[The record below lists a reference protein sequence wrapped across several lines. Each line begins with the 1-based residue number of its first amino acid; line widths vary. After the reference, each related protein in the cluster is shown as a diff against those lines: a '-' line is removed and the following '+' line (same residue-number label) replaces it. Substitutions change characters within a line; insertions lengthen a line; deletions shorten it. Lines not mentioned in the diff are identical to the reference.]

1 MLPLTL
7 PFTLQESIDKEFDRV
22 FNQPAKFGTKINQ
35 KRLSARELKL
45 NVVPVDLALLN
56 ASIAADPA
64 NESTAINLE
73 ELDANDLLNDDKIL
87 EKIDKGQK

>member
-1 MLPLTL
+1 MS
-7 PFTLQESIDKEFDRV
+7 FITLQESIDKEFDRV
-22 FNQPAKFGTKINQ
+22 FNQPTKFGTKINQ

-56 ASIAADPA
+56 ASIAADPVD
-64 NESTAINLE
+64 ESASFNLE

-87 EKIDKGQK
+87 EKIDKGKK